1 MRRRRPKTRRRY
13 TRRTRLRRTQVSF
26 PSILVLRGERK
37 RERERERESRKV
49 SSCLVIKKHTSKT
62 CKNAHYHFT
71 SVSYLSKTPARS
83 SPRFHRATRIA
94 SRSRT
99 RKIHFLCRARRL
111 RPCSMMMTLL
121 LCREKM
127 MMIAVRERKKRSQKV
142 SSKRRLFFFSL
153 DFKP

>member
-37 RERERERESRKV
+37 RERERESRKV
-49 SSCLVIKKHTSKT
+49 KQLSRYKK
-62 CKNAHYHFT
+62 AHIENCAKMRIYHFT

-99 RKIHFLCRARRL
+99 RKNNFSLHFLGRARRL
-111 RPCSMMMTLL
+111 RPCSMLLLLLLLL

-127 MMIAVRERKKRSQKV
+127 M
-142 SSKRRLFFFSL
+142 
-153 DFKP
+153 